1 MQEGLPFSIYQSWL
15 LRSRLAAGIFPVI
28 IMTCRASGLAAEVTV
43 FMAIAAVHFEMNLI
57 KPNARDLGV
66 IEVGSAPTTMA
77 GVTIPRETFEFALG
91 LMAFSATQRF
101 MVTIQRPCGVSEGRD
116 FFRSMAPFATSL
128 SMALVAN
135 IMECISIPL
144 EFKARLSFIVAVTAA
159 FSLVAF
165 RTGKAVQFDMVLMK
179 EGNFRSFIE
188 FL

>member
-1 MQEGLPFSIYQSWL
+1 MQEGPPFSVSFQILWSGF
-15 LRSRLAAGIFPVI
+15 AGGICPAI
-28 IMTCRASGLAAEVTV
+28 IVASITGWFTIEIAIHVT
-43 FMAIAAVHFEMNLI
+43 ITAVHFEMNLI

-66 IEVGSAPTTMA
+66 IEIGSAPITVA
-77 GVTIPRETFEFALG
+77 GVTIPREAFEFALG

-116 FFRSMAPFATSL
+116 FFCSMAPFATPL
-128 SMALVAN
+128 SMALVAH
-135 IMECISIPL
+135 IMECIGIPM
-144 EFKARLSFIVAVTAA
+144 EFKAGFALVMAVATA

-165 RTGKAVQFDMVLMK
+165 RTGKAVQFDMVLME